1 MNSKRSEGINFRISP
16 EEKEMIRKAAQAF
29 NKNVSGFIRDIILGI
44 SSDVI
49 RICSNNYN
57 YTENRATIRPLSL
70 SPPKNF
76 VPDLPIEDSPQFKR
90 GSAQDYKICMEELK
104 RVLFEKKMMVEC
116 ESI

>member
-1 MNSKRSEGINFRISP
+1 MNNKRSEGINFRISP

-49 RICSNNYN
+49 RICNNN
-57 YTENRATIRPLSL
+57 CNSINIRPAIGPLPL
-70 SPPKNF
+70 SPPKNI
-76 VPDLPIEDSPQFKR
+76 VSDLPIEDLPQFKR

-104 RVLFEKKMMVEC
+104 RVLFEKKMLVEC